1 MSNTEFPFRITGER
15 YSSRRSVVMSTRG
28 MVAASQPL
36 AAQAGLRI
44 LLAGGNAADAA
55 VATAAALNVV
65 EPMSTGVGGD
75 VFALVYDAA
84 QHRVRAL
91 NGSGRAPR
99 AISLDT
105 FARRGLTEIPL
116 TGMLPVTVPGA
127 VDAWAT
133 LLAEHGTMPL
143 GQVLAPAIA
152 YAEHG
157 FPVSELIAR
166 AWHMAIPKLQQHPDA
181 ARTYLIDGR
190 RAPRPGEIFRQP
202 NLARTLR
209 QIAEGGRDAFY
220 RGPIAEAIVHTSEQ
234 YGGLLTMEDLAG
246 HRSTWETPIHT
257 TYRGYT
263 VYECP
268 PNGQGLT
275 ALLALTILSGFELA
289 PLGPGSAEALHL
301 QIEALRLAFADAA
314 RFIAD
319 PAMVA
324 VPVDELLSEAYS
336 TRRRALIRRDRALD
350 AVAAGNV
357 PVSEDTVYLTVV
369 DEAGNAVSFIN
380 SLYYGFGSGVV
391 VGDTG
396 ICLQNRGACFV
407 LDPGH
412 PNCLAPGKRPYH
424 TIIPGMV
431 LRGDRLWSSF
441 GVMGGFMQP
450 QGHVQVLV
458 NMLDFGMN
466 PQEALDAPRFELIAP
481 YVEPRAVALEQG
493 IDARAAAALSALG
506 HQVVPNG
513 VFGFGG
519 GQIIVVDENGVRH
532 GGSDPRKDGC
542 VVAY

>member
-1 MSNTEFPFRITGER
+1 
-15 YSSRRSVVMSTRG
+15 
-28 MVAASQPL
+28 
-36 AAQAGLRI
+36 
-44 LLAGGNAADAA
+44 
-55 VATAAALNVV
+55 
-65 EPMSTGVGGD
+65 
-75 VFALVYDAA
+75 
-84 QHRVRAL
+84 
-91 NGSGRAPR
+91 
-99 AISLDT
+99 
-105 FARRGLTEIPL
+105 
-116 TGMLPVTVPGA
+116 

-133 LLAEHGTMPL
+133 LLAEHGTLPL

-166 AWHMAIPKLQQHPDA
+166 AWHMAVPKLQQHPDA

-190 RAPRPGEIFRQP
+190 RAPRPGEIFHQP

-209 QIAEGGRDAFY
+209 MIAEGGRDAFY

-246 HRSTWETPIHT
+246 HRSTWETPIHA

-275 ALLALTILSGFELA
+275 ALLALNILSGFELA

-336 TRRRALIRRDRALD
+336 ARRRALIRHDRAAD
-350 AVAAGNV
+350 TVAAGHV

-407 LDPGH
+407 LDPEH

-481 YVEPRAVALEQG
+481 YVEPKAVALERG
-493 IDARAAAALSALG
+493 IDPQAAAALAALG
-506 HQVVPNG
+506 HQIVPSG

-542 VVAY
+542 AVAY